1 MNDFRIQVDE
11 QLSQRQ
17 NSIQNVLY
25 ITLGLN
31 LLVLETKFSL
41 GLAMGSLSLL
51 ADALHSLS
59 DSRAVSL

>member
-1 MNDFRIQVDE
+1 MN
-11 QLSQRQ
+11 LSHQELDSQQSKRQ
-17 NSIQNVLY
+17 SSIQNVLY

-41 GLAMGSLSLL
+41 GLATGSLSLL

-59 DSRAVSL
+59 DSARIF